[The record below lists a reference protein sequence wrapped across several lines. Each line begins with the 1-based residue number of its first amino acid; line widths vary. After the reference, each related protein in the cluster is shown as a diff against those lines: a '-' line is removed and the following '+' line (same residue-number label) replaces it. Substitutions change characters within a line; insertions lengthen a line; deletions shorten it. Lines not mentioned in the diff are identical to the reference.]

1 MRQDDETAQPHIATI
16 NVGAQLL
23 SISVLI
29 SYDGIEYVGRLWFAP
44 DAESRDAGIPD
55 RGIIPGRSKDEVIAL
70 ARRLTG
76 NELAARY
83 RRALANRRR
92 FLALRAVTEEL
103 LRRVRYL
110 NQLAISIRAGLI
122 DYEGAAHEIDTAE
135 NQLHELVRRLR
146 DVAGIEQESA

>member
-1 MRQDDETAQPHIATI
+1 MRLDDETAQPHIATI
-16 NVGAQLL
+16 NVGAQRLT
-23 SISVLI
+23 ISVLV

-44 DAESRDAGIPD
+44 DGEPRDAGIPD

-76 NELAARY
+76 DELAQRY
-83 RRALANRRR
+83 KRAMANRRR

-110 NQLAISIRAGLI
+110 NQLAVSMRAGLI
-122 DYEGAAHEIDTAE
+122 DHEGAKQEIDATE

-146 DVAGIEQESA
+146 DVAGIEQGSA

>member
-1 MRQDDETAQPHIATI
+1 MRQDEETAQPQIAVI
-16 NVGAQLL
+16 DVDAQRLRV
-23 SISVLI
+23 SVLV
-29 SYDGIEYVGRLWFAP
+29 SYDGVEYVGRIWFSP

-76 NELAARY
+76 DELAQRY
-83 RRALANRRR
+83 KRAMANRRR

-110 NQLAISIRAGLI
+110 NQLAVSMRAGLI
-122 DYEGAAHEIDTAE
+122 DHEGAKQEIDATE

-146 DVAGIEQESA
+146 DVAGIEQGSA

>member
-1 MRQDDETAQPHIATI
+1 MRQDDESAQPHIATI
-16 NVGAQLL
+16 NVGAQHL
-23 SISVLI
+23 SVSVLI
-29 SYDGIEYVGRLWFAP
+29 SYDGIEYVGRLWFSHDTEP
-44 DAESRDAGIPD
+44 RDSGIPD

-76 NELAARY
+76 DELAARY
-83 RRALANRRR
+83 RRAMANRRR
-92 FLALRAVTEEL
+92 FLALRSVTEEL

-122 DYEGAAHEIDTAE
+122 DHEGATHEIDTTE
-135 NQLHELVRRLR
+135 NQLHELIRRLR